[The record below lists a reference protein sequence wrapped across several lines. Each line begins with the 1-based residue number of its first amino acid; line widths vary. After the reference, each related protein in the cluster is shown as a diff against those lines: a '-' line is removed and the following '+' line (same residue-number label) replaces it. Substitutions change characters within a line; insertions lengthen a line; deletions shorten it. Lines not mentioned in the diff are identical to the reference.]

1 MANMQTS
8 PASSAPP
15 EPDVRSPRA
24 GVYFVRR
31 RQHSG
36 KFGKAEAKRFLALMG
51 ILLAAVAA
59 IPLGP
64 FVVAGLL
71 AGLMLALLVVLR
83 ISHRAFVRF
92 VCSEIRNRV
101 SAAGIESDRGA
112 AIADVF
118 TERDW
123 PRFMNASIG
132 VNAQDRE
139 ILRQLSASS
148 PSGTVYVLTREL
160 DDVSLDPPANP
171 FEPIAL
177 RDWDRL
183 RDVFGVEV
191 DVAARMPLGLLLSGS
206 PKQPKWSRAIER
218 RFIVWMLPAIFTF
231 YGVWGMLEVYYT
243 VRGAS
248 PGRLLFAAIALAPV
262 VIAMTWLWSASTW
275 HVIPGGMAQNRT
287 GWFGRGE
294 ITGFR
299 RDDSILVVSQ
309 RAITFWRRDGLTRS
323 CLLTVPQMQAVIRA
337 WLCDAESPSDEH
349 LAAWFGQ

>member
-1 MANMQTS
+1 
-8 PASSAPP
+8 
-15 EPDVRSPRA
+15 
-24 GVYFVRR
+24 
-31 RQHSG
+31 
-36 KFGKAEAKRFLALMG
+36 MG
-51 ILLAAVAA
+51 ILLVAVAA

-71 AGLMLALLVVLR
+71 ASLMVALLVVLR

-101 SAAGIESDRGA
+101 SAAGVESDRGA

-132 VNAQDRE
+132 VNAQERE
-139 ILRQLSASS
+139 ILRQLSTSS

-160 DDVSLDPPANP
+160 DDLSLDLPVYP

-191 DVAARMPLGLLLSGS
+191 DVAGRMPLGLLLSGS

-218 RFIVWMLPAIFTF
+218 RFIVWLLPAFFTF
-231 YGVWGMLEVYYT
+231 YGVWGLLEVYYT

-262 VIAMTWLWSASTW
+262 VITMSWLWSASTW
-275 HVIPGGMAQNRT
+275 HVIPGGMVQNRT

-309 RAITFWRRDGLTRS
+309 RAITF
-323 CLLTVPQMQAVIRA
+323 
-337 WLCDAESPSDEH
+337 
-349 LAAWFGQ
+349 